1 MKLLDFEAM
10 SSPSQR
16 SRILVSMLGAGLL
29 ALAVPLVTPIAS
41 ACGAFFHV
49 RAIAPERRPSLARE
63 KVLLIHDAARGQQ
76 HFIREVA
83 FRRAAVPFGF
93 VVPTPTRPTVAE
105 VENNPFTKL
114 RERFP
119 FKPVPRDTLGNFGT
133 GRPYGGSGGSW
144 EGVEVLSVEKI
155 GSFTAFV
162 LAATDAKALT
172 GWLQENQLTSTPET
186 KQWLDHYVRMSFYY
200 VAMRYDPPASA
211 NPDDAAI
218 AAETIRISF
227 ATPIAYYPYF
237 EPEPAQVPSSPRL
250 LELWYVGCDPVI
262 PVARVEGD
270 AGPGW
275 KRPLMPGK
283 DYEQTRK
290 HVEAALYDELEQLLP
305 TGDLVVQTFQDQ
317 KRQRS
322 GYHDILFA
330 FAQPKQLKPEQLAA
344 LEPLLGVLDPGL
356 IEERP

>member
-1 MKLLDFEAM
+1 MV
-10 SSPSQR
+10 R
-16 SRILVSMLGAGLL
+16 SKRFRTLVPVLFGAGLL
-29 ALAVPLVTPIAS
+29 ALAVPLVTPSAN

-49 RAIAPERRPSLARE
+49 RALAPEQRPSLARE
-63 KVLLIHDAARGQQ
+63 KVLIIHDAARGQQ

-83 FRRAAVPFGF
+83 FRRADQAFGF
-93 VVPTPTRPTVAE
+93 VVPTPTRPTVAK
-105 VENNPFTKL
+105 VEKNPFTKL

-119 FKPVPRDTLGNFGT
+119 FKSPPPINIGTFGK
-133 GRPYGGSGGSW
+133 PYGDPSSGSW
-144 EGVEVLSVEKI
+144 AGVEVLSVEKI

-162 LAATDAKALT
+162 LAATDAKALA
-172 GWLQENQLTSTPET
+172 GWLQENQLASTPESD
-186 KQWLDHYVRMSFYY
+186 QWLDHYVRMGFYY
-200 VAMRYDPPASA
+200 VAMRYEPPSSRTSDA
-211 NPDDAAI
+211 DAAI
-218 AAETIRISF
+218 AAETIRVSF

-237 EPEPAQVPSSPRL
+237 EPEPGHIQSDPRL
-250 LELWYVGCDPVI
+250 LELWYVGSDPVV
-262 PVARVEGD
+262 PVARAEGNT
-270 AGPGW
+270 W

-290 HVEAALYDELEQLLP
+290 RVEAALVDELEQLLP

-322 GYHDILFA
+322 GYRDILFA
-330 FAQPKQLKPEQLAA
+330 FAQPKQLTPEQLAA